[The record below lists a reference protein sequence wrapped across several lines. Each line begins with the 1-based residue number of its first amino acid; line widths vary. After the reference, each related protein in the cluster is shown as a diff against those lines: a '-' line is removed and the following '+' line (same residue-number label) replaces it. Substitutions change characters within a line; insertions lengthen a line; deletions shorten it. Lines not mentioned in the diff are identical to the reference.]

1 MPGFAPMLALEA
13 ATPAKRERR
22 VKELGFMATAN

>member
-1 MPGFAPMLALEA
+1 MPGFAPMLALKA
-13 ATPAKRERR
+13 ATPAMRVRR